1 MVNHNKNKKGYLNLN
16 LLVAISPAFCEVI
29 LFKIISC
36 WYMLFQIKVWDTVAP
51 SSGSSSCVGST
62 HINSSSP
69 PIAMKCHES
78 LCYMAAGSEVTMVD
92 LRTMKKASV
101 LALDN
106 HRILSCEML
115 PSEWLICT
123 GTKDK

>member
-1 MVNHNKNKKGYLNLN
+1 
-16 LLVAISPAFCEVI
+16 
-29 LFKIISC
+29 
-36 WYMLFQIKVWDTVAP
+36 MLYSFHVRMLHQVRVWDTMAP
-51 SSGSSSCVGST
+51 SSGSSSCVGNTHLSST
-62 HINSSSP
+62 GP
-69 PIAMKCHES
+69 PIAMKYHQS
-78 LCYMAAGSEVTMVD
+78 LCYVAAGSEVIAID

-101 LALDN
+101 LALHD

>member
-1 MVNHNKNKKGYLNLN
+1 MSYQV
-16 LLVAISPAFCEVI
+16 
-29 LFKIISC
+29 KI
-36 WYMLFQIKVWDTVAP
+36 WDTVAP

-62 HINSSSP
+62 HINSSGP

-78 LCYMAAGSEVTMVD
+78 LCYMATGSEVTAID

-101 LALDN
+101 LALHN

-123 GTKDK
+123 GTKNK